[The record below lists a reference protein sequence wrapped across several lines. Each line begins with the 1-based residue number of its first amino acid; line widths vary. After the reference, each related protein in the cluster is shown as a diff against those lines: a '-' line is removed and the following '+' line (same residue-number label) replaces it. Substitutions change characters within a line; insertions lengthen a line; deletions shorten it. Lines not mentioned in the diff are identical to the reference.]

1 MGLGGV
7 CLLFL
12 ACIRI
17 LLCLSG
23 SGGGCVRIVIVE
35 FVIIKLIEVIK
46 FITAVVTVIIDAGI
60 PVFQVVIGAGRC
72 CADYSCCSE

>member
-1 MGLGGV
+1 MSLGGV
-7 CLLFL
+7 CLVFL
-12 ACIRI
+12 AGIRI

-23 SGGGCVRIVIVE
+23 SGGGYVRIVIVE

-60 PVFQVVIGAGRC
+60 PVFR
-72 CADYSCCSE
+72 